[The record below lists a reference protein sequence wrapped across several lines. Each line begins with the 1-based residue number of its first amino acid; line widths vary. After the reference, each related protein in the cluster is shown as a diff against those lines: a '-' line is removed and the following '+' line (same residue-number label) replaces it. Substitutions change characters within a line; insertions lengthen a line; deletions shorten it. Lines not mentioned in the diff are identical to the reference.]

1 MSKFKEYMNKFKIK
15 TIFTYII
22 LGIWA
27 IINLFPLYWLFTFSL
42 KSNKEI
48 FGGNVIG
55 LPKEWMWSNFHRA
68 LTIGRVGR
76 YFLNSVIVTGITI
89 LLTVI
94 FAAMATY
101 ALIRLV
107 WKGRKTF
114 NNVFMLGLTIPIH
127 AAILPIFL
135 VLSKL
140 KMLSSYQALI
150 VPYVG
155 FALSMAILIFSGFM
169 SGIPRELD
177 EAACIDG
184 CGVYGIFF
192 RIILPLLKPAIST
205 VAIFTYLQAWNELMF
220 AVVFIRDSDYNT
232 LTVGIQSLQGTFSTE
247 WGPIGAA
254 LLITTVPTL
263 LLYAFMSKKIQQS
276 LMAGAIKG

>member
-101 ALIRLV
+101 ALTRLV

-127 AAILPIFL
+127 AASLPIFL

-247 WGPIGAA
+247 WGPIGH
-254 LLITTVPTL
+254 
-263 LLYAFMSKKIQQS
+263 Y
-276 LMAGAIKG
+276 